1 MQYSYKKWKKELM
14 KQDVKAMLI
23 LSFPAIQ
30 LLDISVKELISDS
43 NIQAKAMLEIASMLP
58 KQEAL
63 VSMMDLSLEAEA
75 FGCEIECNDN
85 EVPTVKGVL
94 LKNKKDAQLLQIPD
108 INEGRCSI
116 YLNAI
121 AKVID
126 EEINRPVFAGVIGPF
141 SLAGRLMDVS
151 EIMIQCMMD
160 PEYANIVLRK
170 ATQFLKE
177 YIKAYKDIGANGVII
192 AEPLAGLLSPEML
205 AQFSSNYIREI
216 TDELQDDTF
225 SIIYHNC
232 GPSTVQSVSEI
243 VSTNCAAY
251 HFGNVI
257 DLKDILD
264 KVEPDTLIM
273 GNIDPVKYFRN
284 GTIVEMDEAMDKLLN
299 ECGKY
304 ANFVASSGCDIPPLA
319 KWENIKQFYK
329 SIEKYNQKRGEN
341 YDSK

>member
-1 MQYSYKKWKKELM
+1 MRYSYKKWKKELM
-14 KQDVKAMLI
+14 EKDVKAMLI

-94 LKNKKDAQLLQIPD
+94 LKNRKDAELLQVPD
-108 INEGRCSI
+108 INNGRCSI

-121 AKVID
+121 EKVVK
-126 EEINRPVFAGVIGPF
+126 EETKRPVFAGVIGPF

-151 EIMIQCMMD
+151 EIMIQCLMD
-160 PEYANIVLRK
+160 PDYANIVLRK
-170 ATQFLKE
+170 ATQFLKK
-177 YIKAYKDIGANGVII
+177 YINAYKEVGANGVII

-216 TDELQDDTF
+216 TDELQNDKF

-232 GPSTVQSVSEI
+232 GPNTVQSIDEI
-243 VSTNCAAY
+243 ISTNCAAY
-251 HFGNVI
+251 HFGNAI
-257 DLKDILD
+257 HLKDILD
-264 KVEPDTLIM
+264 KVETDTLIM

-284 GTIVEMDEAMDKLLN
+284 GTIDEMKKEMSELLD
-299 ECGKY
+299 ECGLHT
-304 ANFVASSGCDIPPLA
+304 NFIASSGCDIPPLA

-329 SIEKYNQKRGEN
+329 SIEYYNQKRGES
-341 YDSK
+341 YDS